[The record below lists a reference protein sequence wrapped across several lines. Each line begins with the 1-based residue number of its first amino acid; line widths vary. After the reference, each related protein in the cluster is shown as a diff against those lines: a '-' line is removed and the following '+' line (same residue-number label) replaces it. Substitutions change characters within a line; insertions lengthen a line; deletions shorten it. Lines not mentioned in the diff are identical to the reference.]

1 MPKLPDTNGSGRSK
15 FSWVD
20 GNAVLS
26 TGVEDPVKV
35 ETVEDDFMHEVD
47 ELLLEQDL
55 LSP

>member
-1 MPKLPDTNGSGRSK
+1 MAKLPDTNGSGRSK